1 MCTQLNDHCAVCFK
15 GYNPNVPTSK
25 RFYGNQLDRI
35 AVRDRECCT
44 MCDPLPKEKLP
55 EGLKEGTTAFQVK
68 EHLYTQGL
76 DLHNPCGLCGK
87 RDRCG
92 LQVKKGYT

>member
-1 MCTQLNDHCAVCFK
+1 
-15 GYNPNVPTSK
+15 
-25 RFYGNQLDRI
+25 
-35 AVRDRECCT
+35 

-55 EGLKEGTTAFQVK
+55 EGLEEGTTAFQVK